1 MHPQHH
7 TMCMVYDRCGGC
19 DMMKMVW
26 CAPDEQGIFARTRT
40 DMLRFTI
47 TLSLFVVGTVV
58 GAQGVAINSNGAS
71 PDPSALLDV
80 DAAALVGTKR
90 GLLIPRVSSTERLA
104 IVAPATGLLVFD
116 TTFLEFWFFD
126 GLVWVPLNNGRAWR
140 LSGNAGTTA
149 GTHFLGTTDAVRM
162 DFRVN
167 NDPAGRVDHFFKNT
181 FLGYRS
187 GASMVNAQ
195 GNTFLGAHA
204 GEQCTTGPFNT
215 AIGWLSL
222 QDLATG
228 NANIAIG
235 PYSMQHSTA
244 GLSNIGIGT
253 GALRWTTGQHNVAIG
268 ASALTNTVAVN
279 GNTAV
284 GSMALYQNTTGVYNT
299 AIGSNAGQQNVTG
312 EYNVAVGQI
321 AGPASAGL
329 RHTTAIGTQSST
341 HADESTAVGDVS
353 RAEGLRSSALGY
365 FSRAVGQNSTAI
377 GQNALALSANSIA
390 LGGTGANAVNVG
402 IGVAAPSATLE
413 VNGYTKLGSNAPAVR
428 MLKLTSNTANVQ
440 GGSTAIAHG
449 LSAAR
454 ILSVSVLVETTA
466 GDLLPALHP
475 VFGYTF
481 YFTVNATNVVV
492 VNQSGSS
499 GSILSRP
506 VRILIT
512 YEQ

>member
-1 MHPQHH
+1 
-7 TMCMVYDRCGGC
+7 
-19 DMMKMVW
+19 MM
-26 CAPDEQGIFARTRT
+26 RTT
-40 DMLRFTI
+40 T
-47 TLSLFVVGTVV
+47 TLYLILVSTFLT
-58 GAQGVAINSNGAS
+58 AQGVGISANGAT

-80 DAAALVGTKR
+80 DASALVGTKR
-90 GLLIPRVSSTERLA
+90 GLLIPRVSTTERLG
-104 IVAPATGLLVFD
+104 IPAPATGLLVFD
-116 TTFLEFWFFD
+116 TSLLEFWFFD

-140 LSGNAGTTA
+140 LSGNAGITA
-149 GTHFLGTTDAVRM
+149 GAHFLGTTDAVRL

-167 NDPAGRVDHFFKNT
+167 NEPAGRVDHFFENT

-187 GASMVNAQ
+187 GASVTNAQ
-195 GNTFLGAHA
+195 GNTFLGAHT

-235 PYSMQHSTA
+235 PYSMQHSST

-284 GSMALYQNTTGVYNT
+284 GSMALYQNTTGIYNT
-299 AIGSNAGQQNVTG
+299 VVGANAGQQNVTG
-312 EYNVAVGQI
+312 EYNVAVGQV
-321 AGPASAGL
+321 AGPVSAGL

-341 HADESTAVGDVS
+341 HSDEATAVGDVA
-353 RAEGLRSSALGY
+353 RAEGARSSALGY
-365 FSRAVGQNSTAI
+365 LSRAVGQNSTAI

-402 IGVAAPSATLE
+402 IGVVAPSATLE

-428 MLKLTSNTANVQ
+428 MLKLTGNTANVQ
-440 GGSTAIAHG
+440 GGSMAIAHG
-449 LSAAR
+449 LNTAR
-454 ILSVSVLVETTA
+454 ILSVSVLVETAA
-466 GDLLPALHP
+466 GDLVPTLHP

-506 VRILIT
+506 IRILVT

>member
-1 MHPQHH
+1 M
-7 TMCMVYDRCGGC
+7 
-19 DMMKMVW
+19 
-26 CAPDEQGIFARTRT
+26 
-40 DMLRFTI
+40 
-47 TLSLFVVGTVV
+47 
-58 GAQGVAINSNGAS
+58 
-71 PDPSALLDV
+71 
-80 DAAALVGTKR
+80 
-90 GLLIPRVSSTERLA
+90 
-104 IVAPATGLLVFD
+104 
-116 TTFLEFWFFD
+116 
-126 GLVWVPLNNGRAWR
+126 
-140 LSGNAGTTA
+140 
-149 GTHFLGTTDAVRM
+149 
-162 DFRVN
+162 
-167 NDPAGRVDHFFKNT
+167 
-181 FLGYRS
+181 
-187 GASMVNAQ
+187 
-195 GNTFLGAHA
+195 
-204 GEQCTTGPFNT
+204 
-215 AIGWLSL
+215 
-222 QDLATG
+222 
-228 NANIAIG
+228 
-235 PYSMQHSTA
+235 
-244 GLSNIGIGT
+244 
-253 GALRWTTGQHNVAIG
+253 
-268 ASALTNTVAVN
+268 
-279 GNTAV
+279 
-284 GSMALYQNTTGVYNT
+284 
-299 AIGSNAGQQNVTG
+299 
-312 EYNVAVGQI
+312 
-321 AGPASAGL
+321 
-329 RHTTAIGTQSST
+329 
-341 HADESTAVGDVS
+341 
-353 RAEGLRSSALGY
+353 GY